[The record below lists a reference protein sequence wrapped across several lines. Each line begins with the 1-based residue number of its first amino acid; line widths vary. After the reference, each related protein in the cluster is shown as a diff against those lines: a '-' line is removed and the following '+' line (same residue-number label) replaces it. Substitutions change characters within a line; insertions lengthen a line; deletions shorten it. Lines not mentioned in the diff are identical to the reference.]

1 MIQYPPM
8 KREQPIGWLPID
20 SRLVSP
26 LFSFGRVHGIAR
38 IFLTVEMIMA
48 VGVVAGTFVIVVFR
62 VINLHP

>member
-1 MIQYPPM
+1 M